1 MVLPEIDGTEWV
13 RKVMPCHG
21 TAMKVGKL
29 SALWDSTSSR
39 CFVGKVPSMPT
50 CLVCG
55 DARKCAID
63 FYPRKVGFRERMRCG
78 RGRKGDEG
86 RGKSGGI
93 SRWVSRCA
101 SLTREWRG

>member
-1 MVLPEIDGTEWV
+1 MFRNAVDSSLEDKRKEGWEG
-13 RKVMPCHG
+13 KVMLRHG
-21 TAMKVGKL
+21 IAMKVGKL

-63 FYPRKVGFRERMRCG
+63 FYP
-78 RGRKGDEG
+78 
-86 RGKSGGI
+86 
-93 SRWVSRCA
+93 
-101 SLTREWRG
+101 